1 MQADR
6 AKTIRKMNIIKGQI
20 EGIIRMMEED
30 RYCMDI
36 SNQLLAVTQ
45 ALKGVNGDVLSAHLH
60 SCVRDS
66 LTKQNPDDME
76 EKMEEMTKVI
86 QKLLR

>member
-1 MQADR
+1 MQADQ

-60 SCVRDS
+60 SCVMDS
-66 LTKQNPDDME
+66 LTKQDSEDME